1 MVIKLIQIEQ
11 VSKRYP
17 AKGREQEVIALQ
29 EITLQIDKGDI
40 FGIVGYSGAG
50 KSTLLRLLNG
60 LEKPTSG
67 SIHVNGK
74 EIVALSGGE
83 LRLLRQKIGMIFQ
96 HYHLLWSRTV
106 RENVAFPLEIAGKA
120 KHGIEQ
126 RTEELLRRVG
136 LWERR
141 DAYPSE
147 LSGGQKQRVGIARAL
162 ANDPFLLLCDE
173 ATSALDPETTS
184 SILQLVKEINQE
196 MGITVVLITHEMS
209 VVDAICN
216 KVAVMETGSIV
227 ELGEVQQVFRDP
239 QHEVTK
245 RFTESLGGGHI
256 A

>member
-1 MVIKLIQIEQ
+1 MIQIEQ

-17 AKGREQEVIALQ
+17 AKGREQEVIALK
-29 EITLQIDKGDI
+29 EITLQIAQGEI

-67 SIHVNGK
+67 SIHVNGND
-74 EIVALSGGE
+74 ISSLSNGE
-83 LRLLRQKIGMIFQ
+83 LRVLRQKIGMIFQ

-120 KHGIEQ
+120 KHDIEQ

-239 QHEVTK
+239 QHEVTR
-245 RFTESLGGGHI
+245 RFTEGLGGGHI